1 MGRARV
7 AKIPAHVYLGQNGGA
22 ALAHA
27 VDMAR
32 FIKIHPGG
40 TGLSQVRADSVLE
53 AGKQAEQ
60 RLAGYQNMKEE
71 IRALRASATSP
82 DRAVTIVAGPGG
94 SIIDVQLAPEA
105 MRMPHHA
112 LARTFLSTV
121 QQAVAQSARLSAEVV
136 QRYAGDQIDIA
147 ARVNSVQE
155 EVFGPAPE
163 ITPPPPPPPAADG
176 SIMQRANQSA
186 PPPPP
191 PAPARRPGPPPADDD
206 EGFGSILR

>member
-7 AKIPAHVYLGQNGGA
+7 AKIPAHVYLGQNGGT

-32 FIKIHPGG
+32 LVKIFLGG
-40 TGLSQVRADSVLE
+40 RGLTQSRADSVLE

-94 SIIDVQLAPEA
+94 SIIDVQLTPEA
-105 MRMPHHA
+105 MRA
-112 LARTFLSTV
+112 KTV
-121 QQAVAQSARLSAEVV
+121 RLQKV
-136 QRYAGDQIDIA
+136 
-147 ARVNSVQE
+147 
-155 EVFGPAPE
+155 
-163 ITPPPPPPPAADG
+163 
-176 SIMQRANQSA
+176 
-186 PPPPP
+186 
-191 PAPARRPGPPPADDD
+191 
-206 EGFGSILR
+206 